1 MADDAPKV
9 LGGTAIRPKE
19 RHGLEAIKYLLY
31 NPETGEVLTRT
42 PKSWALITVFYIIY
56 YTCLAGFW
64 AAMLTI
70 FLQTLPEG
78 NRPKW
83 LTSDSLI
90 GRSPGLGLR
99 PAQAQDK
106 IDSSMIIFNTAEEAS
121 WKGWADRSG
130 EFLAK
135 YKGSEHLS
143 KLGAC
148 GTANYG
154 YDEGKPCIFLKLNKI
169 YGLQHDFFN
178 NTADLPEDMP
188 QGLKDHIG
196 SKSGQDA
203 NQVWVDCQP
212 KNPADK
218 EALDGKITYFPA
230 DRGFPEQY
238 FPWQGEKDYNSP
250 LVAVQF
256 EPQTRGQLIHIEC
269 RAWAKN
275 IGYSRRDKIGIASLE
290 IMLQ

>member
-19 RHGLEAIKYLLY
+19 RHGWEAIKFLLY

-99 PAQAQDK
+99 PAQAAENV
-106 IDSSMIIFNTAEEAS
+106 DSSMIIINKSVEDS
-121 WKGWADRSG
+121 WKGWADRSK

-135 YKGSEHLS
+135 YDGSEHLS
-143 KLGAC
+143 KLESC
-148 GTANYG
+148 GTGNYG

-178 NTADLPEDMP
+178 DTADLPADMP
-188 QGLKDHIG
+188 QGLKDHIA
-196 SKSGQDA
+196 SKMPDA

-218 EALDGKITYFPA
+218 EALAGKITYFPA
-230 DRGFPEQY
+230 DRGFPERY
-238 FPWQGEKDYNSP
+238 FPFEGQEDYKSP

-256 EPQTRGQLIHIEC
+256 EPQTAGQLIHIEC

-290 IMLQ
+290 IMLQE